1 MWMMAQG
8 GILMWP
14 LAALSVA
21 TLAVIFDRL
30 IVFSTFRLY
39 DTATEDRIVA
49 AATTG
54 RDAAATVVAARE
66 RAPALAPLLDDL
78 MAPLPGPTKEQL
90 AAVAIADV
98 IGRLD
103 RYVAFLGLSARVAPL
118 LGLLGTVLGM
128 IQTFSRL
135 ASTAGVVDMTPLAD
149 GIWQALLTTAAGLF
163 IAVPAVVAHQGFQRW
178 EERIEFRLRRL
189 ARIVATGAAARS
201 TGP

>member
-1 MWMMAQG
+1 MWMMDQG

-14 LAALSVA
+14 LAALSIA
-21 TLAVIFDRL
+21 TLAVVFDRL
-30 IVFSTFRLY
+30 IVFSTFRLF
-39 DTATEDRIVA
+39 DAALEDRIVA

-54 RDAAATVVAARE
+54 DDATATVAAARD
-66 RAPALAPLLDDL
+66 RAPALAAFLDGLL
-78 MAPLPGPTKEQL
+78 APVSGAAKEQV

-98 IGRLD
+98 VDGLD
-103 RYVAFLGLSARVAPL
+103 RRVAFLGLSARVAPL

-163 IAVPAVVAHQGFQRW
+163 IAVPAVVAHQGFLRW
-178 EERIEFRLRRL
+178 EERTEFRLRRL
-189 ARIVATGAAARS
+189 ARIVATGGAARS
-201 TGP
+201 VVP